1 MKIVVVKAP
10 SFLSGVLRKIFGIR
24 KETMPGRR

>member
-10 SFLSGVLRKIFGIR
+10 PFLGAILRKVFGIR
-24 KETMPGRR
+24 KAPGVG

>member
-10 SFLSGVLRKIFGIR
+10 SFISSILRKVFGIR
-24 KETMPGRR
+24 KSPGVG

>member
-10 SFLSGVLRKIFGIR
+10 SFIGAILRKVFGIR
-24 KETMPGRR
+24 KAPGAG